1 MFVYYIMAVKKKV
14 SKKNNLKKSNKGKIR
29 KKSHTKTRRYKG
41 GKGKKQPPSIVEVQR
56 LKSQYNV
63 DPVTKMYN
71 ETDRSVLIKK
81 GVRLSRKRNTE
92 QTTSNI

>member
-1 MFVYYIMAVKKKV
+1 MAVKKKV

-29 KKSHTKTRRYKG
+29 KNSHTKTRRYKG
-41 GKGKKQPPSIVEVQR
+41 GKGKKYPPSIAEVQR
-56 LKSQYNV
+56 LKSQYKV

-71 ETDRSVLIKK
+71 ETDRTSLIKK
-81 GVRLSRKRNTE
+81 GVRLTRKIKNTE